1 MVYCEPSNV
10 IALRGVAQLV
20 ACLVW
25 DQEAPSSSLGTPTV
39 SGEVLMIDAVPV
51 AQWIEHQPSKL
62 RVTGSSPVGRT
73 NGTPCFFS
81 MVIVAQLVRAPGCGP
96 GGRGFESPHS
106 PMFFGPID

>member
-1 MVYCEPSNV
+1 MKLFFGSYCSCG
-10 IALRGVAQLV
+10 ILGAFYCYGRRGVAQLV

-25 DQEAPSSSLGTPTV
+25 DQEAPSSSLGTPTE

-73 NGTPCFFS
+73 NG
-81 MVIVAQLVRAPGCGP
+81 
-96 GGRGFESPHS
+96 SP
-106 PMFFGPID
+106 